1 MLKRD
6 LILNYELEEKLKSNW
21 INERLLGGKIMTGF
35 AALRPKTYSFST
47 DDNEKNKKSKS
58 TRKYAIKQE
67 LKL

>member
-47 DDNEKNKKSKS
+47 DDNEKK
-58 TRKYAIKQE
+58 IKNQKAQE
-67 LKL
+67 SMP

>member
-6 LILNYELEEKLKSNW
+6 LILNNELEEKLKSNW

-47 DDNEKNKKSKS
+47 DDNEKK
-58 TRKYAIKQE
+58 
-67 LKL
+67 

>member
-1 MLKRD
+1 
-6 LILNYELEEKLKSNW
+6 
-21 INERLLGGKIMTGF
+21 MTGF
-35 AALRPKTYSFST
+35 ATLRPKTYSFST